1 MPTLHFLQ
9 GLPASGKSTFAR
21 QLSDDTKAVIVSK
34 DILREHFLT
43 GKWTG
48 KKEKEILK
56 IAREQVEALLAA
68 NVSVIVDD
76 TNFNPIH
83 ETFYRDLAKKYNAEF
98 IKHVMETDVEE
109 CIKRNAERDN
119 PVPKDVIVQMYEKYV
134 CKPLINTITAQQ
146 NVIVVDIDGTLS
158 LMCDRSPYDYTQVQ
172 NDRVRQSLREILW
185 SFSNLSNYSIY
196 IFTGRD
202 EECEPQTI
210 QWLHTH
216 HIPFNKLFMR
226 KHGDKT
232 KDCIIK
238 EAMLKNEILAKN
250 MNVAMV
256 FDDRPQVVR
265 MWRKYGFCVYSLS
278 LGYEY

>member
-9 GLPASGKSTFAR
+9 GLPASGKSTFAK
-21 QLSDDTKAVIVSK
+21 QLAAETSAIIVSK

-56 IAREQVEALLAA
+56 IAREQVEALLEA

-134 CKPLINTITAQQ
+134 CIPLVNTMPTS
-146 NVIVVDIDGTLS
+146 NSVVIVDIDGTLS
-158 LMCDRSPYDYTQVQ
+158 LMCDRSPYDYTRV
-172 NDRVRQSLREILW
+172 NEDRARQSLRHILFALRTKVV
-185 SFSNLSNYSIY
+185 SQVIV
-196 IFTGRD
+196 FTGRD
-202 EECEPQTI
+202 EACRQETTD
-210 QWLHTH
+210 WLDNNG
-216 HIPFNKLFMR
+216 IVYDALFMR
-226 KHGDKT
+226 ADNDKRR
-232 KDCIIK
+232 DSIVK
-238 EAMLKNEILAKN
+238 EEMLHQHILSQGL
-250 MNVAMV
+250 NVAMV

-265 MWRKYGFCVYSLS
+265 MWRKYGFCVYSLA